1 MHMLTSVLRA
11 LAQAIFLPPAGFLWL
26 TIIGLVIRRWYK
38 RAGIVMAASGIVALF
53 VLSLPIVSGL
63 LIGSLEDRLSG
74 PQSTLEPGAIIILGG
89 DADRTSDPLVRTEA
103 GSLSVQRLAS
113 AAIVAR
119 RTGLPVLITGGT
131 LGRDEQPVADLMADL
146 FRDAFG
152 LPVAWRETRAMNTCE
167 NAEFSA
173 KILRDAGI
181 KSALVVTH
189 AWHMPR
195 ALLSFQRVGYPVIA
209 SPLYG
214 DRHEVQGLA
223 DFLPH
228 AHAWMR
234 SFYAIHE
241 WIGLVAY
248 KVGVC
253 AQSAPSVV
261 TPDDP

>member
-1 MHMLTSVLRA
+1 MMA
-11 LAQAIFLPPAGFLWL
+11 
-26 TIIGLVIRRWYK
+26 TI
-38 RAGIVMAASGIVALF
+38 GIAALF
-53 VLSLPIVSGL
+53 ILSLPIVSGL
-63 LIGSLEDRLSG
+63 LISSLENRLSVS
-74 PQSTLEPGAIIILGG
+74 QTALQPGAIVILGG

-103 GSLSVQRLAS
+103 GSLSVQRLAG
-113 AAIVAR
+113 AALVAR

-146 FRDAFG
+146 FVDAFG
-152 LPVAWRETRAMNTCE
+152 LPVTWRETRAMNTCE

-214 DRHEVQGLA
+214 DRHEVQGLS

-241 WIGLVAY
+241 WIGLAAY
-248 KVGVC
+248 GMGVC
-253 AQSAPSVV
+253 AQSTPSVIS
-261 TPDDP
+261 PDGP